1 MNIINRKHVFLLAVL
16 IALTSGNLY
25 ARGGGQGFG
34 GYNSISKA
42 ELEASWNGL
51 AGPQHTAVRGVK
63 VQWYADVCGT
73 ANGEVRDA
81 KQCISDKQKSPATKL
96 DNQ

>member
-1 MNIINRKHVFLLAVL
+1 ML

-42 ELEASWNGL
+42 ELEASWNGQ

-63 VQWYADVCGT
+63 VQWYADACGT
-73 ANGEVRDA
+73 ANGHVTDA
-81 KQCISDKQKSPATKL
+81 KECINDKQKSLTTKA
-96 DNQ
+96 DNS